1 MNEENAKAGL
11 ESLDALMANQQKV
24 LLKLI
29 RDNKALKHENVSL
42 KKEILKLKTEEK
54 EKKNDRNKLEFKV

>member
-1 MNEENAKAGL
+1 MNEENVKAGL

-42 KKEILKLKTEEK
+42 KKEILKLKEVSYEQK
-54 EKKNDRNKLEFKV
+54 P

>member
-1 MNEENAKAGL
+1 MNENTATAGI
-11 ESLDALMANQQKV
+11 EALDALMANQQKV

-29 RDNKALKHENVSL
+29 RDNKVLKHENVSF

-54 EKKNDRNKLEFKV
+54 EK